1 MTTVSWEAEDFSLAD
16 LRRDVVYS
24 CLLQPGRPR
33 PHDRL
38 DPLGFTLRPPI
49 LRRLA
54 RWGAVELDQSATRLV
69 AVGLS
74 ALGFAVALALEVNVP
89 VSVSHNREVVG
100 ETDHA
105 DRVVLVADFTTTWAT
120 AQQAV
125 DDVTAGGAKVIQSMV
140 VWDRSPGSPTLPVMR
155 LPTVALL
162 TDDSVG
168 TGLL

>member
-1 MTTVSWEAEDFSLAD
+1 MSTVRWEAEDFSLAD

-54 RWGAVELDQSATRLV
+54 RWAAAELDESATRLV

-74 ALGFAVALALEVNVP
+74 ALGFAVALALEVNLP
-89 VSVSHNREVVG
+89 VSVGHNG
-100 ETDHA
+100 ELEGQADHA
-105 DRVVLVADFTTTWAT
+105 DRAVLIADFTVTWAT
-120 AQQAV
+120 AQQVADAV
-125 DDVTAGGAKVIQSMV
+125 AGEGGTVIQTLA
-140 VWDRSPGSPTLPVMR
+140 VWDRSPGTPGLPVTR
-155 LPTVALL
+155 LPAAALL
-162 TDDSVG
+162 TDDCVAR
-168 TGLL
+168 GLP